1 MKEVVIT
8 IISSRIVNDNNH
20 SNNKK
25 NLFNVAFLLTSH
37 RIPMVGI
44 EVV

>member
-8 IISSRIVNDNNH
+8 IISSRIVKDNNH
-20 SNNKK
+20 NNNKD

-37 RIPMVGI
+37 QIPMVGI
-44 EVV
+44 ELV